1 MRREREEGV
10 QFVQRRST
18 EHGPRLDDELKRETE
33 SLVRGSPVE
42 SRAEEERV
50 QEGAGDEERP
60 ASARTAPAEALG
72 PDEASAR
79 TELSRHLRR
88 SIFPA
93 GREELVEEAVQNGAP
108 TPVVWVLR
116 SLPREKTFATVYEVW
131 EEL

>member
-1 MRREREEGV
+1 M
-10 QFVQRRST
+10 QRRST

-88 SIFPA
+88 SVFPA
-93 GREELVEEAVQNGAP
+93 GREELVEEAIENGAP
-108 TPVVWVLR
+108 TPVIAVLR

-131 EEL
+131 EASRG